1 MGPPM
6 SDDDIL
12 RAHNKELFEHRVKEL
27 SELLDVPEHYIAGYI
42 LVDIV
47 LKHRGIKLDSDE

>member
-1 MGPPM
+1 M

>member
-1 MGPPM
+1 M

-12 RAHNKELFEHRVKEL
+12 RAHNKELFEHRIKEL
-27 SELLDVPEHYIAGYI
+27 SELLDVPEDYCAGYI

-47 LKHRGIKLDSDE
+47 LKHKGIKLDGAV

>member
-1 MGPPM
+1 M
-6 SDDDIL
+6 SNENIL

-27 SELLDVPEHYIAGYI
+27 SELLDVPEDYIAGYI